1 MKTDTAALCQYV
13 YQSDKIFKKLRV
25 QQSCGFNA
33 EITITNLKAVQYLAA
48 TPWSKQRKNLD
59 RLTEN

>member
-48 TPWSKQRKNLD
+48 TP
-59 RLTEN
+59 